1 MKSQPQF
8 AQPPRA
14 ATWLVNLFVPGEDG
28 ESVVGD
34 LHEEFSQLASNSG
47 ASVAQR
53 WYWRQTLRSIVHL
66 FLSEFRSAPWSTA
79 TIVIAGFFLSKIL
92 FPLPEKA
99 VVAVIEKYRIFD
111 SHFDLYVFFA
121 SDGIAL
127 SHVITS
133 MLVGCSIALAAR
145 RKEMIATGALALM
158 FCGMTALASLVWI
171 ARGNT
176 SMVWSTLPWN
186 FADWIAMLVGA
197 AVIRSRRSASRPAAS
212 PA

>member
-1 MKSQPQF
+1 MTNESRIR
-8 AQPPRA
+8 PPLVA
-14 ATWLVNLFVPGEDG
+14 SWLVSLFASAKDETLQ
-28 ESVVGD
+28 GD
-34 LHEEFSQLASNSG
+34 LLEEFSQLASNSG

-53 WYWRQTLRSIVHL
+53 WYWRQTLQSVVHL
-66 FLSEFRSAPWSTA
+66 FLSEFRAAPWSTVA
-79 TIVIAGFFLSKIL
+79 IVVAGFFLSKIL

-99 VVAVIEKYRIFD
+99 IFAVIEKYRIFD
-111 SHFDLYVFFA
+111 HHFDLYVFFA
-121 SDGIAL
+121 SDGIAI

-133 MLVGCSIALAAR
+133 MLVGCSVALAAR

-158 FCGMTALASLVWI
+158 FCGMTAIASLVWI

-176 SMVWSTLPWN
+176 SMLWSILPWN

-197 AVIRSRRSASRPAAS
+197 AFIRSRRSASRTPTS

>member
-1 MKSQPQF
+1 MTNESRIRPPQV
-8 AQPPRA
+8 AS
-14 ATWLVNLFVPGEDG
+14 WLVSLFASAKDETLQ
-28 ESVVGD
+28 GD
-34 LHEEFSQLASNSG
+34 LLEEFSLLASNSG

-66 FLSEFRSAPWSTA
+66 FVSEFRAAPWSTA
-79 TIVIAGFFLSKIL
+79 AIVVAGFFLTKIL

-99 VVAVIEKYRIFD
+99 IFAVIEKYRIFD

-121 SDGIAL
+121 GDGIAL

-133 MLVGCSIALAAR
+133 MLVGCSVALAAR
-145 RKEMIATGALALM
+145 RKEMIATGELALM

-176 SMVWSTLPWN
+176 SMLWSTLPWN
-186 FADWIAMLVGA
+186 FADWIAMLSAA
-197 AVIRSRRSASRPAAS
+197 AVIRTLRSPETHLASSA
-212 PA
+212 